1 MKHYLF
7 DSQQNKY
14 LARLE
19 HFKEDYYFLTHEKE
33 KAYRFS
39 EDDIDLAWHTAY
51 KCAWLGLG
59 HFFVHGE

>member
-7 DSQQNKY
+7 DSRQNKY

-19 HFKEDYYFLTHEKE
+19 NSKEGYFLTHEKE

-39 EDDIDLAWHTAY
+39 EDEIDLAWHTAY
-51 KCAWLGLG
+51 KCAWLGIG
-59 HFFVHGE
+59 QFFVYGE